1 MKQSKIIQAY
11 KATEELANITSFTT
25 KDQWQIYTLRKA
37 LRPHVEFQQERE
49 KALAEKYAKYADDK
63 GVISGQR
70 YIDYTKEL
78 AELGQMDVELDVNPI
93 KLTLAEGVTF
103 KTIEALEGFVEF
115 EPKESE

>member
-1 MKQSKIIQAY
+1 MKQIKIIQAY
-11 KATEELANITSFTT
+11 KATEDLANITGFTI

-49 KALAEKYAKYADDK
+49 NALATKYASFADDK
-63 GVISGQR
+63 GVITGQH
-70 YIDYTKEL
+70 YIDYMKDM
-78 AELGQMDVELDVNPI
+78 AELNQMDIKFENEPI

-115 EPKESE
+115 EQSE